1 MEKIPNNVAKIVDVN
16 RNNIESNEKLNL
28 ITEIANVADW
38 MDYKKIRLEAIEND
52 PMAFYVT
59 KESKKKENSKLDEEW
74 KNELE
79 DENSF
84 VILSKSNDVPV
95 GIAQA
100 IIRIEEE
107 GQWHIKSVY
116 LNKDFRGDGYGK
128 EMIDFILAE
137 IKNRGGKTVT
147 LNVMDTQE
155 IAKNIYKKFGFK
167 VYRKFD
173 SKNIDGI
180 QYPGGQWMVKNM

>member
-1 MEKIPNNVAKIVDVN
+1 MDLSTDN
-16 RNNIESNEKLNL
+16 RESSEKLNL
-28 ITEIANVADW
+28 TTEIANVDDW
-38 MDYKKIRLEAIEND
+38 KDYKKIRLEAIEND

-59 KESKKKENSKLDEEW
+59 KESKKRENSKLDEEW

-79 DENSF
+79 DDNSF
-84 VILSKSNDVPV
+84 TILSKSNDISV

-100 IIRIEEE
+100 FIRIEEE

-116 LNKDFRGDGYGK
+116 LNKNFRGDGYGK
-128 EMIDFILAE
+128 EMIDFILSE

-155 IAKNIYKKFGFK
+155 IARNIYEKFGFK
-167 VYRKFD
+167 VYSKFD

-180 QYPGGQWMVKNM
+180 EYPGGQWMVKNI